1 MPGPGRTVTRAVAYG
16 VAAVGVFVG
25 TLMALPEPSAPGRG
39 AADELPEGSFA
50 VIGATVFDGE
60 AFRADHDVWVEDG
73 RIRAVGAS
81 LEIPDDVARV
91 DGSGR
96 SLVPGLIDAHVHT
109 FGTTLNDAVRFGVTT
124 VLDQFTDPALAA
136 SKRAARET
144 LERGDEADLF
154 TAGMLA
160 TADGGHG
167 TQFGIPVEP
176 VSGPAD
182 AAAWVAARKAEGSDW
197 IKIVYEDGS
206 PFMDI
211 PSLDPATIGS
221 LIAAAHAEGLLAVVH
236 VSKLAHALE
245 AVDLGADGLVHV
257 WGDTV
262 VDDAQAARIAEA
274 GVFVV
279 PTLSI
284 VTAMSGD
291 GIDPELLREADGAA
305 ASRMQRETL
314 ANRFPDLPDEARP
327 AARGETA
334 IANVRR
340 LRAAGVRLLAGT
352 DAPNPGTGS
361 GISQHGEL
369 RLLVRAGL
377 SSAEALAA
385 ATATP
390 AAIFG
395 LEDRGRI
402 EAGRIGDLVL
412 VDGDLQSDVS
422 ASTRLVAVW
431 KDGYPVA
438 RRIDEEV
445 ARSIGEEATAA
456 LEAPDA
462 TLLSDFEE
470 GVGASFGVGWQV
482 TTDRVQGGT
491 STAELSASQGALRV
505 EGEIVAGDSPFTFPW
520 AGAIYFPGP
529 VPMQPV
535 DFSGREVL
543 RFRARGDGRG
553 YLVMLF
559 SGGASPTVPPSVPFT
574 APADWAHVEIP
585 LARFPTATPGRIG
598 GLAFVATALPG
609 APAGAFAFELDDV
622 EIR

>member
-1 MPGPGRTVTRAVAYG
+1 MSGSERTVMRAVAYG
-16 VAAVGVFVG
+16 AAAVVVFVG
-25 TLMALPEPSAPGRG
+25 TLTALPEPAAPEAQGD
-39 AADELPEGSFA
+39 ALPEGSFA
-50 VIGATVFDGE
+50 VVGATVFDGE
-60 AFRADHDVWVEDG
+60 TFRADHDVWVEDG
-73 RIRAVGAS
+73 RIRAIGAA
-81 LEIPDDVARV
+81 LEIPADVSRIE
-91 DGSGR
+91 GSGR
-96 SLVPGLIDAHVHT
+96 TLLPGLIDAHVHT

-144 LERGDEADLF
+144 LARGDEADLF

-167 TQFGIPVEP
+167 TQFGIPVEA
-176 VSGPAD
+176 VSAPAD

-206 PFMDI
+206 PYMDI
-211 PSLDPATIGS
+211 PSLDPETIGA

-245 AVDLGADGLVHV
+245 VVDLGADGLVHV
-257 WGDTV
+257 WGDAV
-262 VDDAQAARIAEA
+262 VDDAQAAQIAEA

-279 PTLSI
+279 PTLSV

-291 GIDPELLREADGAA
+291 GIDPELLQGAGGA
-305 ASRMQRETL
+305 TASRMQRETL

-340 LRAAGVRLLAGT
+340 LHAAGVRLLAGT
-352 DAPNPGTGS
+352 DAPNPGTGA

-369 RLLVRAGL
+369 QLLARAGL
-377 SSAEALAA
+377 GSAEALAA

-402 EAGRIGDLVL
+402 EAGRIADLVL
-412 VDGDLQSDVS
+412 VDGDLESDVS
-422 ASTRLVAVW
+422 ASTSLAAVW

-438 RRIDEEV
+438 RSIDQETPEV
-445 ARSIGEEATAA
+445 PAAPAT
-456 LEAPDA
+456 
-462 TLLSDFEE
+462 TLISDFEE
-470 GVGASFGVGWQV
+470 GVGASFGAGWQV
-482 TTDRVQGGT
+482 STDQIRGGA
-491 STAELSASQGALRV
+491 STAELSAPQGALRV
-505 EGEIVAGDSPFTFPW
+505 EGEVVAGDSAFTFPW

-529 VPMQPV
+529 APMQPV

-543 RFRARGDGRG
+543 RFRTRGDGRG

-559 SGGASPTVPPSVPFT
+559 SGGASTAVPPSVPFT
-574 APADWAHVEIP
+574 APADWTDVEIP
-585 LARFPTATPGRIG
+585 LARFPTATPGLIG
-598 GLAFVATALPG
+598 GLSFVATAPPG
-609 APAGAFAFELDDV
+609 ASAGAFAFELDDV

>member
-1 MPGPGRTVTRAVAYG
+1 MQGSERTVMRAVVYV
-16 VAAVGVFVG
+16 VAAVLVFVG
-25 TLMALPEPSAPGRG
+25 ALMALPEPSAPGQG

-50 VIGATVFDGE
+50 VIGATLFDGE
-60 AFRADHDVWVEDG
+60 TFRADHDVWVEDG
-73 RIRAVGAS
+73 RIREVGAA
-81 LEIPDDVARV
+81 LEIPADVSRV

-96 SLVPGLIDAHVHT
+96 TLLPGLIDAHVHT
-109 FGTTLNDAVRFGVTT
+109 FGTTLNDAVRFGVTS

-144 LERGDEADLF
+144 LGRGDEADLF

-176 VSGPAD
+176 VSAPAD

-206 PFMDI
+206 PYMDI
-211 PSLDPATIGS
+211 PSLGPETIGA

-257 WGDTV
+257 WGDEV
-262 VDDAQAARIAEA
+262 VDEAQAARIATA

-279 PTLSI
+279 PTLSV

-291 GIDPELLREADGAA
+291 GIDPELLQDAGGAA

-314 ANRFPDLPDEARP
+314 ASRFPDLPGEARP
-327 AARGETA
+327 ASRGETA

-340 LRAAGVRLLAGT
+340 LHAAGVRLLAGT
-352 DAPNPGTGS
+352 DAPNPGTGA

-369 RLLVRAGL
+369 QLLVRAGL
-377 SSAEALAA
+377 GSAEALAA

-390 AAIFG
+390 AALFG
-395 LEDRGRI
+395 LDDRGRI
-402 EAGRIGDLVL
+402 EAGRIADLVL
-412 VDGDLQSDVS
+412 VDGDLESDVS

-438 RRIDEEV
+438 RSVD
-445 ARSIGEEATAA
+445 GETPAA
-456 LEAPDA
+456 PAAPET
-462 TLLSDFEE
+462 TLISDFEA
-470 GVGASFGVGWQV
+470 GVGASFGAGWQV
-482 TTDRVQGGT
+482 TTDQVRGGA
-491 STAELSASQGALRV
+491 STADLSASQGALRV
-505 EGEIVAGDSPFTFPW
+505 AGEIVAGDSAFTFPW

-529 VPMQPV
+529 APMQPV

-543 RFRARGDGRG
+543 RFRTRGDGRG
-553 YLVMLF
+553 YVVMLF
-559 SGGASPTVPPSVPFT
+559 SGGASASVPPMVPFA
-574 APADWAHVEIP
+574 APADWTDVEIP
-585 LARFPTATPGRIG
+585 LASFPTATPGLIE
-598 GLAFVATALPG
+598 GLAFVATAPPG
-609 APAGAFAFELDDV
+609 GDFAGAFAFELDDV

>member
-1 MPGPGRTVTRAVAYG
+1 MRGSERTVMRAVVY
-16 VAAVGVFVG
+16 VAAAVLVFVG
-25 TLMALPEPSAPGRG
+25 TLMALPEPSAPGHG
-39 AADELPEGSFA
+39 AADEMPEGSFA

-60 AFRADHDVWVEDG
+60 AFRADHDVWVEGG
-73 RIRAVGAS
+73 RIRAVGAA
-81 LEIPDDVARV
+81 LEIPDDVSRV

-96 SLVPGLIDAHVHT
+96 ALLPGLIDAHVHT
-109 FGTTLNDAVRFGVTT
+109 FGTTLNDAVRFGVTS

-176 VSGPAD
+176 VSAPAD

-206 PFMDI
+206 PYMDI
-211 PSLDPATIGS
+211 PSLDPETIGA

-245 AVDLGADGLVHV
+245 VVDLGADGLVHV
-257 WGDTV
+257 WGDAV
-262 VDDAQAARIAEA
+262 VDEAQAAQIAEA

-279 PTLSI
+279 PTLSV

-291 GIDPELLREADGAA
+291 GIDPELLQEAGGAN
-305 ASRMQRETL
+305 ASHMQRETL
-314 ANRFPDLPDEARP
+314 VNRFPDLPDEARP

-340 LRAAGVRLLAGT
+340 LHAAGVRLLAGT
-352 DAPNPGTGS
+352 DAPNPGTGA

-369 RLLVRAGL
+369 QLLVRAGL

-402 EAGRIGDLVL
+402 EAGLIADLVL
-412 VDGDLQSDVS
+412 IDGDPESDVS
-422 ASTRLVAVW
+422 ASTSLVAVW

-438 RRIDEEV
+438 R
-445 ARSIGEEATAA
+445 SIERETSAA
-456 LEAPDA
+456 PAAPET
-462 TLLSDFEE
+462 TLISDFEE
-470 GVGASFGVGWQV
+470 GVGASFGAGWQV
-482 TTDRVQGGT
+482 STDRIRGGT
-491 STAELSASQGALRV
+491 STAELSAPQGALRV
-505 EGEIVAGDSPFTFPW
+505 EGEVVAGNSAFMFPW

-529 VPMQPV
+529 APMQPV
-535 DFSGREVL
+535 DFSGRDVL
-543 RFRARGDGRG
+543 RFRTRGDGRG

-559 SGGASPTVPPSVPFT
+559 SGGASVAAPPSVPFT
-574 APADWAHVEIP
+574 APADWTQVEIP
-585 LARFPTATPGRIG
+585 LARFPTATPGLIE
-598 GLAFVATALPG
+598 GLAFVATAPPG

>member
-1 MPGPGRTVTRAVAYG
+1 MNGSAKSVRRTVAYG
-16 VAAVGVFVG
+16 AAVVVVFVG
-25 TLMALPEPSAPGRG
+25 TLMMLPEPAARRG
-39 AADELPEGSFA
+39 AAAPGADDVPEETFA
-50 VIGATVFDGE
+50 VVDATVFDGE
-60 AFRADHDVWVEDG
+60 TFLPNHDVWVEAG
-73 RIRAVGAS
+73 RIRAVGTA
-81 LEIPDDVARV
+81 LDIPDGVARV
-91 DGSGR
+91 DGRGR
-96 SLVPGLIDAHVHT
+96 TLAPGLIDAHVHT
-109 FGTTLNDAVRFGVTT
+109 FGTTLNDAVRFGVTS

-144 LERGDEADLF
+144 LARGDESDLF

-160 TADGGHG
+160 TAAGGHG
-167 TQFGIPVEP
+167 TQFGIAVEP

-182 AAAWVAARKAEGSDW
+182 AAPWVAARKAEGSDW
-197 IKIVYEDGS
+197 IKIVHEDGS
-206 PFMDI
+206 PYMDI
-211 PSLDPATIGS
+211 PSLDPETIGA

-236 VSKLAHALE
+236 VSKLAHALK

-257 WGDTV
+257 WGDAV
-262 VDDAQAARIAEA
+262 ADEAQAARIAEA

-279 PTLSI
+279 PTLSV

-291 GIDPELLREADGAA
+291 GIDIELPEGAA
-305 ASRMQRETL
+305 GAAVSGMQRETL
-314 ANRFPDLPDEARP
+314 ANRFPDLPGEARP
-327 AARGETA
+327 ASRGDTA

-340 LRAAGVRLLAGT
+340 LHAAGVRLLAGT
-352 DAPNPGTGS
+352 DAPNPGTGA

-369 RLLVRAGL
+369 QLLVRAGL

-402 EAGRIGDLVL
+402 EAGRIADLVL
-412 VDGDLQSDVS
+412 VDGDLERDVS

-431 KDGYPVA
+431 KDGYRVE
-438 RRIDEEV
+438 RGIDRET
-445 ARSIGEEATAA
+445 SAA
-456 LEAPDA
+456 PAAPET
-462 TLLSDFEE
+462 TLISDFQD
-470 GVGASFGVGWQV
+470 GVGASFGAGWQV
-482 TTDRVQGGT
+482 TTDQVQGGT

-505 EGEIVAGDSPFTFPW
+505 EGEVVAGDSAFTFPW

-529 VPMQPV
+529 APMQPV

-543 RFRARGDGRG
+543 RFRTRGDGRG

-559 SGGASPTVPPSVPFT
+559 SGGASATVPPSVPFT
-574 APADWAHVEIP
+574 AAADWMEMEIP
-585 LARFPTATPGRIG
+585 LARFPAATPGLIG
-598 GLAFVATALPG
+598 GLAFVATAPPG
-609 APAGAFAFELDDV
+609 ASAGAFAFELDDV

>member
-1 MPGPGRTVTRAVAYG
+1 MSGSERTVMRAVAYG
-16 VAAVGVFVG
+16 AAAVVVFVG
-25 TLMALPEPSAPGRG
+25 TLMALPEPVTPEAQGNS
-39 AADELPEGSFA
+39 LPEGSFA
-50 VIGATVFDGE
+50 VVGATVFDGE
-60 AFRADHDVWVEDG
+60 TFRADHDVWVEDG
-73 RIRAVGAS
+73 RIREVGAA
-81 LEIPDDVARV
+81 LEIPADVSRV

-96 SLVPGLIDAHVHT
+96 TLLPGLIDAHVHT
-109 FGTTLNDAVRFGVTT
+109 FGTTLNDAVRFGVTS

-144 LERGDEADLF
+144 LGRGDEADLF

-176 VSGPAD
+176 VSGPAG

-206 PFMDI
+206 PYMDI
-211 PSLDPATIGS
+211 PSLDPETIGA

-245 AVDLGADGLVHV
+245 VVDLGADGLVHV
-257 WGDTV
+257 WRDEV
-262 VDDAQAARIAEA
+262 VDEAQAERIAEA

-279 PTLSI
+279 PTLSV

-291 GIDPELLREADGAA
+291 GIDPETLRETGGAA

-340 LRAAGVRLLAGT
+340 LHAAGVRLLAGT
-352 DAPNPGTGS
+352 DAPNPGTGA

-377 SSAEALAA
+377 GSAEALAA

-395 LEDRGRI
+395 LADRGRI
-402 EAGRIGDLVL
+402 EAGRIADLVL
-412 VDGDLQSDVS
+412 VDGDLESDIS
-422 ASTRLVAVW
+422 GSTRLVAVW

-438 RRIDEEV
+438 RGIDEET
-445 ARSIGEEATAA
+445 SAA
-456 LEAPDA
+456 PAAPET
-462 TLLSDFEE
+462 TLIADFEA
-470 GVGASFGVGWQV
+470 GVDASFGAGWQV
-482 TTDRVQGGT
+482 TTDRIRGGA

-505 EGEIVAGDSPFTFPW
+505 AGEVVAGDSAFTFPW

-535 DFSGREVL
+535 DFSGRDVL
-543 RFRARGDGRG
+543 RFRTRGDGRG
-553 YLVMLF
+553 YVVMLF
-559 SGGASPTVPPSVPFT
+559 SGGASATVPPMVPFA
-574 APADWAHVEIP
+574 APADWTDVEIP
-585 LARFPTATPGRIG
+585 LARFPTATPGLIE
-598 GLAFVATALPG
+598 GLAFVATAPPG
-609 APAGAFAFELDDV
+609 GDFAGAFAFELDDV

>member
-1 MPGPGRTVTRAVAYG
+1 MHGPGRTVRRAVAYG
-16 VAAVGVFVG
+16 VAAVGLFVG
-25 TLMALPEPSAPGRG
+25 TLMALPEPSAPGQG
-39 AADELPEGSFA
+39 AAGEMPEGSFA

-60 AFRADHDVWVEDG
+60 TFRADHDVWVENG
-73 RIRAVGAS
+73 RIRAVGAA
-81 LEIPDDVARV
+81 LEIPDDVPRV

-96 SLVPGLIDAHVHT
+96 TLLPGLIDAHVHT
-109 FGTTLNDAVRFGVTT
+109 FGTTLNDAVRFGVTS
-124 VLDQFTDPALAA
+124 VLDQFTDPELAA
-136 SKRAARET
+136 SKRAARER

-154 TAGMLA
+154 SAGMLA

-167 TQFGIPVEP
+167 TQFGIPVET

-206 PFMDI
+206 PYMDI
-211 PSLDPATIGS
+211 PSLDPETIGA

-257 WGDTV
+257 WGDAII
-262 VDDAQAARIAEA
+262 DAAQAAQIADA

-279 PTLSI
+279 PTLSV

-291 GIDPELLREADGAA
+291 GIDPELLRDAGVAA
-305 ASRMQRETL
+305 ASPMQRETL
-314 ANRFPDLPDEARP
+314 ASRFPDLPDEARP

-340 LRAAGVRLLAGT
+340 LHAAGVRLLAGT
-352 DAPNPGTGS
+352 DAPNPGTGA

-369 RLLVRAGL
+369 QLLVRAGL
-377 SSAEALAA
+377 GSAEALAA
-385 ATATP
+385 ATSAP
-390 AAIFG
+390 AAIFS

-402 EAGRIGDLVL
+402 DAGRIADLVL
-412 VDGDLQSDVS
+412 VDGDLESDIS
-422 ASTRLVAVW
+422 GSTRLVAVW

-438 RRIDEEV
+438 RSIDQET
-445 ARSIGEEATAA
+445 SAA
-456 LEAPDA
+456 PAAPET
-462 TLLSDFEE
+462 TLISDFEE
-470 GVGASFGVGWQV
+470 GVGASFGAGWQV
-482 TTDRVQGGT
+482 TTDRIRGGS
-491 STAELSASQGALRV
+491 STADLSASQGALRV
-505 EGEIVAGDSPFTFPW
+505 EGEVAASGSAFTFPW
-520 AGAIYFPGP
+520 AGAIYFPGSQ
-529 VPMQPV
+529 PMQPV

-543 RFRARGDGRG
+543 RFRTRGDGRG

-559 SGGASPTVPPSVPFT
+559 SGGASVAVPPSVPFT
-574 APADWAHVEIP
+574 APADWTEVEIP
-585 LARFPTATPGRIG
+585 LARFPTATPGLIE
-598 GLAFVATALPG
+598 GLAFVATAPPG
-609 APAGAFAFELDDV
+609 FPAGAFAFELDDV

>member
-1 MPGPGRTVTRAVAYG
+1 MNGSERTVMRAVAYG
-16 VAAVGVFVG
+16 AAAVVVFVG
-25 TLMALPEPSAPGRG
+25 TLLALPEPAAPGQPVRG
-39 AADELPEGSFA
+39 DAVPEGTFA
-50 VIGATVFDGE
+50 VVGATVFDGE
-60 AFRADHDVWVEDG
+60 TYLPDRDVWVEDG
-73 RIRAVGAS
+73 RIRAVGPT
-81 LEIPDDVARV
+81 LEIPEGVARV
-91 DGSGR
+91 DGRGR
-96 SLVPGLIDAHVHT
+96 TLAPGLIDAHVHT
-109 FGTTLNDAVRFGVTT
+109 FGTTLNDAVRFGVTS

-144 LERGDEADLF
+144 LGRGDEADLF

-160 TADGGHG
+160 TAAGGHG
-167 TQFGIPVEP
+167 TQFGLAVEP

-182 AAAWVAARKAEGSDW
+182 AAEWVRARKAEGSDW

-206 PFMDI
+206 PYMDI
-211 PSLDPATIGS
+211 PSLDPETIGA

-257 WGDTV
+257 WGDAV
-262 VDDAQAARIAEA
+262 VDEAQAARLAEA

-279 PTLSI
+279 PTLSV

-291 GIDPELLREADGAA
+291 GIDPELLREAGGAA

-314 ANRFPDLPDEARP
+314 ANRFPDLPEEARP

-340 LRAAGVRLLAGT
+340 LHAAGVRLLAGT
-352 DAPNPGTGS
+352 DAPNPGTGA

-402 EAGRIGDLVL
+402 EAGRVADLVL
-412 VDGDLQSDVS
+412 VDGDLESDVS

-431 KDGYPVA
+431 KDGY
-438 RRIDEEV
+438 RV
-445 ARSIGEEATAA
+445 ARSIDQETSASPAA
-456 LEAPDA
+456 PET
-462 TLLSDFEE
+462 TLISDFEE
-470 GVGASFGVGWQV
+470 GVGASFGAGWQV
-482 TTDRVQGGT
+482 TTDQVQGGT

-505 EGEIVAGDSPFTFPW
+505 AGEVVAGDSAFTFPW
-520 AGAIYFPGP
+520 SGAIYFPGP
-529 VPMQPV
+529 QPMQPI

-543 RFRARGDGRG
+543 RFRTRGDGRG
-553 YLVMLF
+553 YLVLLF
-559 SGGASPTVPPSVPFT
+559 SGGASTTVPPSVPFT
-574 APADWAHVEIP
+574 APADWADVEIP
-585 LARFPTATPGRIG
+585 LARFPTATPGLIG
-598 GLAFVATALPG
+598 GLAFVATAPPG
-609 APAGAFAFELDDV
+609 ASAGAFAFELDDV